1 MKNLILLF
9 TALLMLSCVGTKTIS
24 EKSLISKST
33 DNIDVK
39 HDTQKETKINKGI
52 NAQSGISLKTGD
64 SLVNSR
70 IREAMRNYNYSNQSG
85 SNSTNVKF
93 DEESMALLIANI
105 VGETSDT
112 KETDTKTTI
121 KEKTFEQQTDEYL
134 SKKIVAIPWWLWLI
148 VGWFLLPKVIETYGL
163 IISPFKK
170 KTNASNQV

>member
-1 MKNLILLF
+1 MKKFILLL
-9 TALLMLSCVGTKTIS
+9 AVLLMTGCMGTKSVSDKSTVT
-24 EKSLISKST
+24 KSLRNT
-33 DNIDVK
+33 DTK

-64 SLVNSR
+64 SLVNTR

-93 DEESMALLIANI
+93 DEASMALLIANI

-134 SKKIVAIPWWLWLI
+134 SKKMVAIPWWLWAI
-148 VGWFLLPKVIETYGL
+148 GVMMFLPKAIDLAVA
-163 IISPFKK
+163 IIHPFRKK
-170 KTNASNQV
+170 DV

>member
-1 MKNLILLF
+1 MKKFILLL
-9 TALLMLSCVGTKTIS
+9 AVLLMTGCMGTKIVSDKSTVT
-24 EKSLISKST
+24 KSLENT
-33 DNIDVK
+33 DTK

-64 SLVNSR
+64 SLVNTR

-93 DEESMALLIANI
+93 DEASMALLIANI

-134 SKKIVAIPWWLWLI
+134 SKKMVAVPWWLWAI
-148 VGWFLLPKVIETYGL
+148 GIMMFLPKAIDFVVA
-163 IISPFKK
+163 IIHPFRKK
-170 KTNASNQV
+170 DV